1 MKGFSSKQGKPFV
14 HYRIM
19 IRKDI
24 KQKNE
29 DSSRSK
35 KIELT

>member
-19 IRKDI
+19 KDI
-24 KQKNE
+24 KRKNK
-29 DSSRSK
+29 DASRSK